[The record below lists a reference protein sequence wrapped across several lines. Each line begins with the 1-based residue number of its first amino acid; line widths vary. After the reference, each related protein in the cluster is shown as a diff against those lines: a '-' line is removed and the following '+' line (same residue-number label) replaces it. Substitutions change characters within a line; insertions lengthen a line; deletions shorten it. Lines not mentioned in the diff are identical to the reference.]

1 MNRSN
6 IRSNPAHY
14 DRDEDLE
21 QLQREFMNSNEVSS
35 ASVSRKAPPSFGS
48 GSKKPSLFAQR
59 RAAAA
64 AAATATT
71 TTARSPSEKK
81 SGITIADL
89 ANEGSSSGVAMPGL
103 ESASSN
109 MPGLEETSAMPGLSS
124 TTVEDHPNDQG
135 DSAISYEPV
144 VDPNPEPHIPATK
157 KMLDLTSMLG
167 SILGQVTEHSV
178 ENVTAP
184 TLTAQHQGFPQPT
197 HRSVFRKHQQQQQQK
212 MEMTTSPASTA
223 VSDNADDES
232 QSKHQ
237 HDYQNENDQ
246 RIAAMTDDEIQ
257 AARDEILGSLS
268 QDSIAY
274 LNQLQGKRAKPLSDI
289 PQQKQQSPRSGETAG
304 NDYTDGAAAG
314 DDDLWAMKNKY
325 FADVPLEGDKLAWID
340 DRFKAHMDNNKSKED
355 GAAAGDGEKEDGN
368 VDPVYRQLRFDLQ
381 GRVVDPNDV
390 NRARQQEL
398 HHHGD
403 QPDQAGYTLA
413 ELFYLVRSQVPSQR
427 ALILNILTRILEHA
441 KKDPLQKDN
450 KAIIQ
455 VFRRRDVAAAVY
467 FRSALDDR
475 HLVVVI
481 SAIQALLALAT
492 VDRLEDESSSLVTFN
507 TWLGHI
513 SQPLLA
519 APQETTK
526 KWVNK
531 MKSATMGGGHDQQGT
546 DDDAGLAE
554 RDMLDALTQ
563 MDIFARLRYL
573 MAVDSDVRV
582 SDSTSMERMV
592 ELLTCM
598 AELKGEAICEAI
610 LANGVFDLALG
621 WVDDQQQHNMD
632 VGSSPE
638 HRLRVLRLVTAVIRG
653 SKKAAMDVKDAVT
666 LLTLPWLAT
675 SAATHGDYQVQ
686 IESLKI
692 LRLLACYGI
701 VVPTLQD
708 LQDTVMQW
716 LAAAINSNKKALDMG
731 DTTRVDNNNRAATVI
746 GLLEV
751 LLHAAADPHK
761 TTPAHAIN
769 WHQPSSFLPLITT
782 LLDTTTAS
790 MAIGKTK
797 NEMLHG
803 TCLGYLSTW
812 TSYLD
817 KFPPE
822 SMDTLKQVWDVMQQ
836 QQMNQDQKEN
846 TNLSSHWILRYMQL
860 WLYFTKL
867 DGNKTIAT
875 PWITASMMEQSRA
888 YWKSL
893 GYLVQ
898 QALTHNDFYG
908 RMVYYLWHRIMD
920 SNEELET
927 DGLNAERG
935 DVDDATMGMVVNS
948 LHAGVVETWLAR
960 ALLRM
965 CVLSCLDKDN
975 TELANELEPF
985 YLNQGNDNDRDE
997 GETRDV
1003 RLSKQL
1009 MELDGQDIST
1019 LCYPRKTGPDAAS
1032 SVDAW
1037 LLSPVDE
1044 IYYWDK
1050 SQVTQHLLQQQL
1062 HDSTEIQSQQQQ
1074 RGPITTV
1081 TNVVINTLQAVW
1093 QLHLHHLDHSL
1104 LLVSLM
1110 KIFLVGDRE
1119 GQSLMVDGAAAI
1131 REIFW
1136 DEALATQMDRW
1147 MNVLEDQDNKKP
1159 LITGL
1164 TSLEQAWLTSSD
1176 YTRQAHVPFY
1186 QFYQAFLSQYASV
1199 SLGHRVYSRV
1209 LAFVAKKV
1217 SDQVDYRHL
1226 LLSDYQ
1232 DILTTLKRQGY
1243 SLDLATPS
1251 MEQKTN
1257 VV

>member
-1 MNRSN
+1 
-6 IRSNPAHY
+6 
-14 DRDEDLE
+14 
-21 QLQREFMNSNEVSS
+21 
-35 ASVSRKAPPSFGS
+35 
-48 GSKKPSLFAQR
+48 
-59 RAAAA
+59 
-64 AAATATT
+64 
-71 TTARSPSEKK
+71 
-81 SGITIADL
+81 
-89 ANEGSSSGVAMPGL
+89 MPGL

-109 MPGLEETSAMPGLSS
+109 MPGLEETTAMPGLSS
-124 TTVEDHPNDQG
+124 TTVEDLPNDQD
-135 DSAISYEPV
+135 DSPISYEPV
-144 VDPNPEPHIPATK
+144 MDPNPEPHIPATK

-184 TLTAQHQGFPQPT
+184 TLTAQHQGFPQPS
-197 HRSVFRKHQQQQQQK
+197 HRSVFKKHQQQQK
-212 MEMTTSPASTA
+212 TEMTTPPASTT
-223 VSDNADDES
+223 VSDIVDDDS
-232 QSKHQ
+232 QPKHQ
-237 HDYQNENDQ
+237 HDYQDENDQ

-268 QDSIAY
+268 QDSITY
-274 LNQLQGKRAKPLSDI
+274 LNKLQGKRSKPLSDI
-289 PQQKQQSPRSGETAG
+289 PQQKQQPLRSGVTAG
-304 NDYTDGAAAG
+304 NDMDG
-314 DDDLWAMKNKY
+314 DDDLLVMKHKY
-325 FADVPLEGDKLAWID
+325 FADVPLEGDKLAWMD
-340 DRFKAHMDNNKSKED
+340 DRFKAHVDNND
-355 GAAAGDGEKEDGN
+355 DTGGVEDGN

-390 NRARQQEL
+390 NRVRQQEL

-441 KKDPLQKDN
+441 KEDPQQKDN

-475 HLVVVI
+475 HLVVMI

-492 VDRLEDESSSLVTFN
+492 VDHLDINKDESSSLATFN

-513 SQPLLA
+513 SQPLIA
-519 APQETTK
+519 VPQETTK

-531 MKSATMGGGHDQQGT
+531 MKSATMGGGDDQQGT

-554 RDMLDALTQ
+554 RDMLDALAQ
-563 MDIFARLRYL
+563 MDILARLRYL

-598 AELKGEAICEAI
+598 AEMKGEEISETI
-610 LANGVFDLALG
+610 VANGVFDLALG
-621 WVDDQQQHNMD
+621 WVDDQQQRNMD

-638 HRLRVLRLVTAVIRG
+638 HRLCVLRLVTAVLRG
-653 SKKAAMDVKDAVT
+653 SKKAAMDVKDTVT

-675 SAATHGDYQVQ
+675 SPVTHGDYQVQ

-716 LAAAINSNKKALDMG
+716 LATAINSNKTTPSMG
-731 DTTRVDNNNRAATVI
+731 DTTRADNNNRAATVI

-751 LLHAAADPHK
+751 LLHGAADPHK
-761 TTPAHAIN
+761 TTPPHAIN
-769 WHQPSSFLPLITT
+769 WHQPSSFLPLITA
-782 LLDTTTAS
+782 LLGATTAS
-790 MAIGKTK
+790 VATGRTK

-822 SMDTLKQVWDVMQQ
+822 SMDTLKEVWNVMQQ

-860 WLYFTKL
+860 WLYFTKW
-867 DGNKTIAT
+867 DGNKTTAT
-875 PWITASMMEQSRA
+875 PWITASMTEQSRA
-888 YWKSL
+888 HWKSL

-898 QALTHNDFYG
+898 QALSHNDFYG
-908 RMVYYLWHRIMD
+908 RMTYYLWHRINN
-920 SNEELET
+920 SNEELEK
-927 DGLNAERG
+927 DGRNVEKG
-935 DVDDATMGMVVNS
+935 DVDDTTMGMVVNS
-948 LHAGVVETWLAR
+948 LHGGVVETWLAR
-960 ALLRM
+960 TLLRM
-965 CVLSCLDKDN
+965 CVLSCFDKDN
-975 TELANELEPF
+975 TGLANELEPF
-985 YLNQGNDNDRDE
+985 YLNQGNDNDKDE
-997 GETRDV
+997 SQTRDV

-1019 LCYPRKTGPDAAS
+1019 LCYPRKTGPDAPSS

-1050 SQVTQHLLQQQL
+1050 SVVTQHLLQQL
-1062 HDSTEIQSQQQQ
+1062 HDSTDLQPQQQQQ

-1093 QLHLHHLDHSL
+1093 QLHRHQLDHSL

-1110 KIFLVGDRE
+1110 KVFLVGDRE

-1147 MNVLEDQDNKKP
+1147 MNVLEEQDNMKP

-1164 TSLEQAWLTSSD
+1164 TSLEQAWVTSSD

-1243 SLDLATPS
+1243 PLDLAAPS
-1251 MEQKTN
+1251 MELKTS